1 MSDLGTQL
9 RDYYDAA
16 VTLIEPEDVIQQR
29 VPYVAH
35 PPTVRHRATQQP
47 GWVVALS
54 AAAVVLLV
62 TAGVTWVA
70 QRAPS
75 NTPMVLV
82 PVGPVPEQV
91 IFHSAIFDE
100 GTPGYV
106 ENHDLYAIDPDGSN
120 LIQLTVTDAN
130 EGAASWAPD
139 GSRIAF
145 HSDDFDGDDT
155 FSIYLM
161 NPDGSEVVQL
171 TEGVFPSWSPDG
183 ERIAFEKITDDRRSV
198 WVINIDGTE
207 EREVTSHAGYHS
219 VPAWSPDGSR
229 LVYASDPN
237 ASPGDCEFPAPEGS
251 CSYDIYTIEVDGSN
265 PTRLTDHPSQNG
277 FPEWSP
283 DGTRIAFHSD
293 RDGNWDIYAMNPDGS
308 DLTNLTNAPA
318 LDANP
323 SWSPDGTQIVFTSN
337 RDGAGELTHIM
348 DADGSNP
355 RLLTN
360 MPGGS
365 EALWPDW

>member
-16 VTLIEPEDVIQQR
+16 VTLIEPEDVIEKR

-35 PPTVRHRATQQP
+35 PPTVRHLATQQR

-62 TAGVTWVA
+62 TVGVTWVTL
-70 QRAPS
+70 RGRS
-75 NTPMVLV
+75 STPVDLV
-82 PVGPVPEQV
+82 GAGPVPERV
-91 IFHSAIFDE
+91 IFHAAIFDE
-100 GTPGYV
+100 DTPGYS
-106 ENHDLYAIDPDGSN
+106 ENYDLYAIDPDGSN
-120 LIQLTVTDAN
+120 LTQLTVTNAN
-130 EGAASWAPD
+130 EEAASWAPD

-145 HSDDFDGDDT
+145 HSDADGSDSS
-155 FSIYLM
+155 SIYLM
-161 NPDGSEVVQL
+161 NPDGSDVIRL
-171 TEGVFPSWSPDG
+171 TEGVFPTWSPDG
-183 ERIAFEKITDDRRSV
+183 EQIAFEKITDDGRSV
-198 WVINIDGTE
+198 WVINTDGTR
-207 EREVTSHAGYHS
+207 EREVTNHAGYHS

-237 ASPGDCEFPAPEGS
+237 ASPGDCEFSAPEGS
-251 CSYDIYTIEVDGSN
+251 CNYDIYTIDLDGSN
-265 PTRLTDHPSQNG
+265 PTRLTDHPTQDG
-277 FPEWSP
+277 FPDWSP

-293 RDGNWDIYAMNPDGS
+293 RDGNWEIYTMNSDGT

-318 LDANP
+318 LDGNP
-323 SWSPDGTQIVFTSN
+323 SWSPDGTQIVFTHGSTQ
-337 RDGAGELTHIM
+337 LTYIM

-360 MPGGS
+360 LPPGA